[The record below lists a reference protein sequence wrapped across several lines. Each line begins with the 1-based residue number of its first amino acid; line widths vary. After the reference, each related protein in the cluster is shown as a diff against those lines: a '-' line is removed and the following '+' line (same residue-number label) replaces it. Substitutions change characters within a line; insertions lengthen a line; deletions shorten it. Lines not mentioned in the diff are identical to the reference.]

1 MPKSERKGI
10 KFCKWTILVTVMH
23 MKIGLPKALLYY
35 RYGTLWE
42 TFFRELQF
50 DVEISADTNKG
61 MLKQGT
67 KHALDEN
74 CLPLKIFMGHVQS
87 LIGNCDRILVPRFAR
102 TGKTEEYC
110 GRFWGLPDLVR
121 STFPDAP
128 ILSYNVDLGRYGNE
142 AAAFIQMGK
151 SLEKSKRASYQAYCT
166 GCLAQ
171 QMADRQKVYSQSER
185 IRTSDR
191 KVLIAS
197 QPYLIHDAYIGGQLQ
212 NLIIERGVT
221 PLFSDQCC
229 RSLCRAFSTEISN
242 SLYWSINKEII
253 GAIELYKNQVDG
265 IILLTA
271 FPCGSDSLVNELV
284 LRKVKSTPMIQI
296 LLDEHTAP
304 AGLETRIESFI
315 DILSQRRPYA

>member
-1 MPKSERKGI
+1 MPKFERKGI
-10 KFCKWTILVTVMH
+10 KFARWTILVTVMH

-42 TFFRELQF
+42 TFFRELQM
-50 DVEISADTNKG
+50 DVEISSDTNKE

-67 KHALDEN
+67 KNALDEN

-87 LIGNCDRILVPRFAR
+87 LIGKCDWILIPRFAR
-102 TGKTEEYC
+102 TSKTEEFC
-110 GRFWGLPDLVR
+110 VRFWGLPDLVR
-121 STFPDAP
+121 NTFPSAP
-128 ILSYNVDLGRYGNE
+128 VLSYNVDLGRYENE

-151 SLEKSKRASYQAYCT
+151 ALGKSRRASYQAYCA

-171 QMADRQKVYSQSER
+171 QMTDRQKIYSQSAQM
-185 IRTSDR
+185 RTSDR

-197 QPYLIHDAYIGGQLQ
+197 QPYLIHDAYIGKQLQ
-212 NLIIERGVT
+212 SLIARHGVT
-221 PLFSDQCC
+221 PLFSDQYC

-253 GAIELYKNQVDG
+253 GAIELYKSQVDG

-284 LRKVKSTPMIQI
+284 MRKIKDTPMIQI
-296 LLDEHTAP
+296 LVDEHTAP